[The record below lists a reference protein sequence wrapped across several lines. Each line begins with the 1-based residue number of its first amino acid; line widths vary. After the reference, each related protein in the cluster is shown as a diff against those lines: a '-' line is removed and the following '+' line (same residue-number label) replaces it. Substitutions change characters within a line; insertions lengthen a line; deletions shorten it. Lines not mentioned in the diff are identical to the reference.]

1 MPLSHFLE
9 KMFLTMLHCL
19 VYVQVHPKSTEVKPQ
34 SKKKVIL
41 VLLNEATNVMAH
53 KGCWW

>member
-19 VYVQVHPKSTEVKPQ
+19 VYVQLHPKSTEVKPQ

-53 KGCWW
+53 